1 VRFSRKLGNQADKS
15 PQSLRESFL
24 RDDGNTIP
32 FFQLR
37 LRQDQMDKY
46 FRKGNLPNFSAGR
59 ADRDPQLLILIL
71 STTERDRNR
80 SSRVC
85 SLSQF

>member
-1 VRFSRKLGNQADKS
+1 MKLGNKAEKS
-15 PQSLRESFL
+15 PQSLKENFL

-37 LRQDQMDKY
+37 LRQDQMDKS
-46 FRKGNLPNFSAGR
+46 FRKRSLPNFSAGR